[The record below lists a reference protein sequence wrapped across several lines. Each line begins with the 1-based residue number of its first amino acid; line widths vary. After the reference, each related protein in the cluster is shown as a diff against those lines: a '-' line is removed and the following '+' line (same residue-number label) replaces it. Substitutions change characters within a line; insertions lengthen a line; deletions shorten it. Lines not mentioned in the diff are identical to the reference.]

1 VDNLNFSGTNFGLVW
16 FAPINCDMSSHLEAR
31 MSFFHRVDQRRA
43 RSRSGPQIET
53 EDRLSVG
60 QSVVVIAGLS
70 VISWAVLIAII
81 MALRAML

>member
-1 VDNLNFSGTNFGLVW
+1 
-16 FAPINCDMSSHLEAR
+16 
-31 MSFFHRVDQRRA
+31 MSFFHRVDQRQARA
-43 RSRSGPQIET
+43 RLGLPIET

-70 VISWAVLIAII
+70 MLSWAVLIATI